1 MAEAITYADLR
12 FVKAPLK
19 NSISSCLE
27 QDSEAYEDGELTY
40 ENVQVS
46 SVSAGPS
53 GLTCS
58 VLADK
63 TGVKSEQST
72 TSWSSMTSP
81 AVRRIL
87 SCPTV
92 CLQYFLLGLLLACLM
107 SGVAAICLG
116 VRYLQVSQQLQQMT
130 RVLEATNSSLRQQ
143 LREKTT
149 QLGQKE
155 EDLQRSRREFILS
168 QEALQEKQR
177 NHEATEQQLQA
188 CLSEVTKTKESLK
201 REQGLSL
208 QRMTLNQRLV
218 AMRDTLKRFFS
229 CRSSDT
235 CCPLGW
241 ILYEKNCLYV
251 SPTRKTWE
259 ESQEHCTSLS
269 SKLATPSEFPSYTYS
284 SSQQHLLSSLR
295 ELVYSGSDSYWIGQQ
310 DSHSSQH
317 TRINGWLWKKSQS
330 KCTESY
336 PCICELEVFTFPDG

>member
-63 TGVKSEQST
+63 TG
-72 TSWSSMTSP
+72 
-81 AVRRIL
+81 
-87 SCPTV
+87 PTV

>member
-63 TGVKSEQST
+63 TD
-72 TSWSSMTSP
+72 
-81 AVRRIL
+81 
-87 SCPTV
+87 
-92 CLQYFLLGLLLACLM
+92 
-107 SGVAAICLG
+107 
-116 VRYLQVSQQLQQMT
+116 LQVSQQLQQMT

-284 SSQQHLLSSLR
+284 HLLSSLR